1 MEQKRIKDTICDLC
15 INDFRVLDKY
25 KEKSDI
31 EIILD
36 LYAHKVSEYCK
47 INNVSIKDFSIKKD
61 DFNVYTIE
69 INFDDYGNI
78 NL

>member
-15 INDFRVLDKY
+15 INDFRALDKY

-47 INNVSIKDFSIKKD
+47 LNNLEITEFSVRKDESGK
-61 DFNVYTIE
+61 YEIE
-69 INFDDYGNI
+69 IYFD
-78 NL
+78 